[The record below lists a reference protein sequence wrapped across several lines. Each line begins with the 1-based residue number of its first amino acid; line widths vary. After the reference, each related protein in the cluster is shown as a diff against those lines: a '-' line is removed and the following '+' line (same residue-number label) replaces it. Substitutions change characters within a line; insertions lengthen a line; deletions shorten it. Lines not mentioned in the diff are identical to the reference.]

1 MKVTITNITKCFIIK
16 RLTSHYM
23 LKLSTGDVIF
33 YPSKFIK
40 ELDDKTLELTFFPN
54 MKFKANK
61 SKQQNGEL
69 VRYDH
74 KTLDSADLIFIILEN
89 DLGAKKC

>member
-1 MKVTITNITKCFIIK
+1 MQVTITNITKCFIIK
-16 RLTSHYM
+16 RLGAHVM
-23 LKLSTGDVIF
+23 LKLPNKEIVF
-33 YPSKFIK
+33 YPKKLTK

-61 SKQQNGEL
+61 ARQEL
-69 VRYDH
+69 KKWVRYDH
-74 KTLDSADLIFIILEN
+74 RTLDSADLLFIILEN